1 MIKQKMPPAEG
12 ENHIKRIGNSN
23 PFDNGDRGYNKNE
36 I

>member
-12 ENHIKRIGNSN
+12 ENHIKRIGISN
-23 PFDNGDRGYNKNE
+23 TLDNGDRGYNKNE